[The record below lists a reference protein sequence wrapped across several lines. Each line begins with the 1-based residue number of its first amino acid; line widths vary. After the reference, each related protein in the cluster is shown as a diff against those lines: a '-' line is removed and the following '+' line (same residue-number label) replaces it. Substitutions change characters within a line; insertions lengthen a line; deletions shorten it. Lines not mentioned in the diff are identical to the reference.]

1 MKWLTL
7 FTAIS
12 LAVCAAYF
20 SIVGLMTIFSGAAIS
35 IMVMA
40 SVLEFAK
47 LVSAAWLHYEW
58 ERINYLVRTY
68 FVIAVLILMFIT
80 SMGIFGYLSK
90 AHLETSISAG
100 GNNDLQIQMLER
112 RIANEQKSIK
122 DAELVLDQLDSTV
135 QTLIDYDRIRGDTGA
150 IATRESQKEERNSLN
165 ETITTAIN
173 NIEGLQ
179 GELLPLKQQQLEL
192 EVEVGPLKY
201 IAELIYGKEEARDNF
216 DNAVRGIIILLVSVF
231 DPLAVMLLIVSTGA
245 FKRDKLQIKPLV
257 DENQIMRMDL
267 DGDTT
272 DKPDIRFESE
282 VAACDGEADSEDDSE
297 ANTKFEYTARDDIH
311 VYSEWDVGI
320 DGSTGVRSE
329 PSNVEEKPR
338 KGLTTVMNRR
348 PV

>member
-1 MKWLTL
+1 
-7 FTAIS
+7 
-12 LAVCAAYF
+12 
-20 SIVGLMTIFSGAAIS
+20 
-35 IMVMA
+35 MVMA

-201 IAELIYGKEEARDNF
+201 IAELIYGKEEARNNF

-282 VAACDGEADSEDDSE
+282 VTACDGEADSEDDSE
-297 ANTKFEYTARDDIH
+297 ANTKLEYTARDDIH

-329 PSNVEEKPR
+329 PSNVEENPR